1 MIDLRSQTVH
11 RSNPVQRESALLA
24 TRQRAIRHM
33 RFLYFCDIL
42 IIIGIALIA
51 LAVVVGLFF
60 WFTNSPFRYEVH
72 KVIGRHTVRG
82 ILAAGALP
90 FGILLHIKRAIVEP
104 RFEKA
109 RTELALTEAV
119 LEEHYHYDFDA

>member
-24 TRQRAIRHM
+24 TRQRAIRHV

-42 IIIGIALIA
+42 VIIGIALIA
-51 LAVVVGLFF
+51 LAVVVGLVL
-60 WFTNSPFRYEVH
+60 WFMNSSFRYEHH
-72 KVIGRHTVRG
+72 KVIRHTVRG
-82 ILAAGALP
+82 ILAAALP
-90 FGILLHIKRAIVEP
+90 FGILLHIKRTIIEP
-104 RFEKA
+104 RFEEA